1 MSGPSIF
8 EQGKNILDLVYNY
21 PCAYLFLEKSAFL
34 KHPNEH
40 ADNGDNENGDEDDE
54 IDDYGVD
61 TPGGGVP
68 PTCCDRHDLDQG

>member
-1 MSGPSIF
+1 M
-8 EQGKNILDLVYNY
+8 DLVYNY
-21 PCAYLFLEKSAFL
+21 PGGVHTGLRLFVFGKSAFL